1 MIYRYKKI
9 MPIIALAVIVGL
21 LWFSYQFEAIGYRVV
36 GTVGVIIISVQY
48 VFALFEYFTIEDDK
62 ITRVRRFGTKKEVM
76 NWKDVTIVTVLPYKL
91 NKGIILRSNVL
102 VSYDMVISYEVKGYR
117 DIVRIIYERTKDN
130 PDVFIDVR
138 IKELL
143 DKWTKEYI

>member
-9 MPIIALAVIVGL
+9 MLVIGLALIAGL
-21 LWFSYQFEAIGYRVV
+21 LWLSWYTKEIGYKIFLMI
-36 GTVGVIIISVQY
+36 GVIISSVIY
-48 VFALFEYFTIEDDK
+48 VFALFEYFIIEDDK
-62 ITRVRRFGTKKEVM
+62 ITRVRKFGTKKEVM

-117 DIVRIIYERTKDN
+117 DIVRIVYERTKDN

-143 DKWTKEYI
+143 DKWNK

>member
-9 MPIIALAVIVGL
+9 MLVIGLALIAGL
-21 LWFSYQFEAIGYRVV
+21 LWLSWYTKEIGYKIFLMI
-36 GTVGVIIISVQY
+36 GVIISSVIY
-48 VFALFEYFTIEDDK
+48 VFALFEYFTIDDDK
-62 ITRVRRFGTKKEVM
+62 ITHVRRFGTKKEVM

-117 DIVRIIYERTKDN
+117 DIVRIVYERTKDN

-143 DKWTKEYI
+143 DKWNK

>member
-1 MIYRYKKI
+1 MLVIGLAL
-9 MPIIALAVIVGL
+9 IAGL
-21 LWFSYQFEAIGYRVV
+21 LWLSWYTKEIGYKIFLMI
-36 GTVGVIIISVQY
+36 GVIISSVIY
-48 VFALFEYFTIEDDK
+48 VFALFEYFTIDDDK

-117 DIVRIIYERTKDN
+117 DIVRIAYERTKDN

-143 DKWTKEYI
+143 DKWNK

>member
-1 MIYRYKKI
+1 MIYRYKKTMVVI
-9 MPIIALAVIVGL
+9 ALVIIVGFIWSIWYSKKIEYKIFGIIVAIIA
-21 LWFSYQFEAIGYRVV
+21 
-36 GTVGVIIISVQY
+36 SVRY

-62 ITRVRRFGTKKEVM
+62 ITRVRRFETKKEVM
-76 NWKDVTIVTVLPYKL
+76 YWKDVTIVTVLPYKL

-117 DIVRIIYERTKDN
+117 DIVRIAYERTKDN

-143 DKWTKEYI
+143 DKWNK

>member
-9 MPIIALAVIVGL
+9 MLVIGLALIAGL
-21 LWFSYQFEAIGYRVV
+21 LWLSWYTKEIGYKIFLMI
-36 GTVGVIIISVQY
+36 GVIISSVIY
-48 VFALFEYFTIEDDK
+48 VFALFEYFIIEDDK
-62 ITRVRRFGTKKEVM
+62 ITRVRKFGTKKEVM

-117 DIVRIIYERTKDN
+117 DIVRIVYERTKDN

-138 IKELL
+138 INELL
-143 DKWTKEYI
+143 DKWNK

>member
-21 LWFSYQFEAIGYRVV
+21 LWFSYQFEVIGYRVV
-36 GTVGVIIISVQY
+36 GIVGVIIISVQY
-48 VFALFEYFTIEDDK
+48 VFALFEYFTIDDDK

-91 NKGIILRSNVL
+91 NKGIILRSNIL

-117 DIVRIIYERTKDN
+117 DIVRIVYERTKDN

-143 DKWTKEYI
+143 DKWNK

>member
-9 MPIIALAVIVGL
+9 MLVIGLALIAGL
-21 LWFSYQFEAIGYRVV
+21 LWLSWYTKEIGYKIFLMI
-36 GTVGVIIISVQY
+36 GVIISSVIY
-48 VFALFEYFTIEDDK
+48 VFALFEYFTIDDDK

-117 DIVRIIYERTKDN
+117 DIVRIAYERTKDN

-143 DKWTKEYI
+143 DKWNK

>member
-1 MIYRYKKI
+1 MIYRCKKI
-9 MPIIALAVIVGL
+9 MLIVTLAAIAGL
-21 LWFSYQFEAIGYRVV
+21 LWLSLNSRAIEYKIFLMI
-36 GTVGVIIISVQY
+36 GVIITSVQY
-48 VFALFEYFTIEDDK
+48 VFALFEYFIIEDDK
-62 ITRVRRFGTKKEVM
+62 ITRVRKFGTKKEVM

-117 DIVRIIYERTKDN
+117 DIVRIVYERTKDN

-138 IKELL
+138 INELL
-143 DKWTKEYI
+143 DKWNK